1 MYKRKKAKDVIVELP
16 PEPECPACGC
26 RGAHFCVGTR
36 DYQPIA
42 YVAVRRPIHEEGRKK
57 SP

>member
-1 MYKRKKAKDVIVELP
+1 MRESRHETIIVELP

-36 DYQPIA
+36 NYKSVA
-42 YVAVRRPIHEEGRKK
+42 YIGVRRPMYWKSKEGEDG
-57 SP
+57 